1 MLLPAT
7 DAVGHDDKVLLSDPG
22 VFTSFVS
29 FLEVGDV
36 GGSVLNVFMA
46 LLTWLGLIR
55 LILFCFD
62 YWMGVKLPIKM

>member
-7 DAVGHDDKVLLSDPG
+7 DAVSYDDKVLLSDPG
-22 VFTSFVS
+22 VFPSFVS

-36 GGSVLNVFMA
+36 GGSVLKVFMA

-55 LILFCFD
+55 LILFSFD
-62 YWMGVKLPIKM
+62 YRMTLMLPIKM